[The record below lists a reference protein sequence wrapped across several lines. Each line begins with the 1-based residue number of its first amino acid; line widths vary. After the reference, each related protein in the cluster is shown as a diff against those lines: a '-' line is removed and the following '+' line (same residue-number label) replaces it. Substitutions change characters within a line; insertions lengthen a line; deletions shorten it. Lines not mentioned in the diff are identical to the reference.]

1 VTLPNQGTNGNGIGI
16 ASAPTIADL
25 DGDGQLEILVQ
36 TFEHGIDVFT
46 VPGSGK
52 ACMLWPTSRGGLLR
66 SGAGPST
73 AN

>member
-1 VTLPNQGTNGNGIGI
+1 VV
-16 ASAPTIADL
+16 A
-25 DGDGQLEILVQ
+25 

-52 ACMLWPTSRGGLLR
+52 ECMPWPTGRGNLLR
-66 SGAGPST
+66 NGAGPST